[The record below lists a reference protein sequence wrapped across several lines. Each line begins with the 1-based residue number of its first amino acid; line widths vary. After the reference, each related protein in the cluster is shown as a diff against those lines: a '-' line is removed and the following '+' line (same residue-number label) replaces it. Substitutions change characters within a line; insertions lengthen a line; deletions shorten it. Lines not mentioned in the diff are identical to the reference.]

1 MGGGEAG
8 EMASWQKQQ
17 KELHQQ
23 QRDLEQQQQ
32 RRLQQQLASTHV
44 LRQSSTDGVPVPN
57 QVHVPPAATTPN
69 VWSPRGAPPQ
79 SAANVS
85 RDTRHQH
92 PPSKAPPPVHPRPAR
107 VPVQTA
113 QPVMQP
119 PPQMQ
124 QTSPQVQRHMQP
136 SPKMPSSPQMQR
148 MQPMQQQQ
156 PNQPTQTMTTVTTT
170 RRVPLD
176 VVPQPSGQRVWTEQ
190 PVSEYQDPGAPSTAQ
205 VIAAQSQDYVDEKEL
220 EYRMAIQ
227 QLQDEQERVQKK
239 VFMNWINNFLSQRNP
254 PLRVDDVIQDLRDGT
269 KLLALL
275 EILSGQVLPRE
286 RARILRRP
294 HFLSN
299 VNTVLRFLEQRR
311 IKLVNINATDVVDGK
326 PAILLGLIWTIILH
340 FQIEEHTRLLAGSP
354 AGWEDAG
361 SDIAAAEQNVLVQA
375 SPKRP
380 TPIERWRGGARKA
393 LLHWVK
399 NSINQRFGVQVNDFG
414 PSWRDGLAFL
424 AIVHCIQ
431 PSLIELDSVKKMEPR
446 GRLET
451 AFSLAHRELGIP
463 RLLDPEDVDVPQP
476 DERSVM
482 TYVAQFLHKYPGTY
496 APEQPLSPTLASPT
510 AAAPPGMQPDD
521 LSVLESFLK
530 RAEDTLLVLNRPLT
544 NVREEYL
551 VRRRWGSVRSAD
563 YR

>member
-1 MGGGEAG
+1 MREPSSDNDGAGGRPPRLLPQHDPWTQPPCVRGG
-8 EMASWQKQQ
+8 LRVVSSRQYD
-17 KELHQQ
+17 LHIHSA
-23 QRDLEQQQQ
+23 RVSRAL
-32 RRLQQQLASTHV
+32 SHI
-44 LRQSSTDGVPVPN
+44 
-57 QVHVPPAATTPN
+57 AAFL
-69 VWSPRGAPPQ
+69 RGAFLG
-79 SAANVS
+79 
-85 RDTRHQH
+85 
-92 PPSKAPPPVHPRPAR
+92 PAR
-107 VPVQTA
+107 
-113 QPVMQP
+113 
-119 PPQMQ
+119 
-124 QTSPQVQRHMQP
+124 
-136 SPKMPSSPQMQR
+136 
-148 MQPMQQQQ
+148 
-156 PNQPTQTMTTVTTT
+156 
-170 RRVPLD
+170 L
-176 VVPQPSGQRVWTEQ
+176 
-190 PVSEYQDPGAPSTAQ
+190 
-205 VIAAQSQDYVDEKEL
+205 
-220 EYRMAIQ
+220 
-227 QLQDEQERVQKK
+227 
-239 VFMNWINNFLSQRNP
+239 LSARNP

-361 SDIAAAEQNVLVQA
+361 SDVAAAEQNVLVQA

-530 RAEDTLLVLNRPLT
+530 RAEDTLLVLGRPLT

-551 VRRRWGSVRSAD
+551 SYLGLCREVESHRDLYGRLQRRAARSDGTVLSQAWPLMEGRWKALEAGLAQWRLRLDRGLPGRLAQVAEWLAQTEEQLRNDPLPQGQLDGARWPPSWLSTRWVGSDIIIVVITIIIVTNTTIIVVVVERVTECTKRRLENWWHQSKK
-563 YR
+563 